1 MEDEGSDS
9 GVEGLSWLDVES
21 FRRGS
26 PWSVGKEEFPKK
38 LSKISLHSA
47 GVTCSNEPPV
57 VVSRSRA
64 DFISKP
70 EQKIPNGTSS
80 GIDTSGL
87 YAKRC
92 KNLAQATPTN
102 SVSNCSKSRMSIGR
116 EFMRLVRENE

>member
-1 MEDEGSDS
+1 M
-9 GVEGLSWLDVES
+9 ES
-21 FRRGS
+21 FQRGS
-26 PWSVGKEEFPKK
+26 PRSVGKEEFPKK
-38 LSKISLHSA
+38 LSKIALPSA
-47 GVTCSNEPPV
+47 GVRCANEPPA
-57 VVSRSRA
+57 VVSRSTA